1 MAAGGLRGGIIS
13 SLWHSEQ
20 LRWLRGQ
27 HQPCESDHADPCQ
40 PHLMPSLDCGVT
52 GVECSSLASAVLLS
66 REEVGCFQAPLS
78 ALKRGGDL

>member
-1 MAAGGLRGGIIS
+1 
-13 SLWHSEQ
+13 
-20 LRWLRGQ
+20 
-27 HQPCESDHADPCQ
+27 
-40 PHLMPSLDCGVT
+40 MPSLDYGVT